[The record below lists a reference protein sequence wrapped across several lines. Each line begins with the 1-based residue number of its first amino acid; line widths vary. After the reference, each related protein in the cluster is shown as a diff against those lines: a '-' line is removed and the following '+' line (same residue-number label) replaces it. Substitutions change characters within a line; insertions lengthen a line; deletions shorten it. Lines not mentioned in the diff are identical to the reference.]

1 MKIKKVV
8 SNTHKYYLDN
18 FYTIRT
24 RHIVDSI
31 DYHLI
36 PSPGVNIDHVKVNDA
51 WIRIYNP
58 HIIIDDHTIKLI
70 SSEKD
75 KEQVILIDDYDI
87 GGGLAEISIVVDDV
101 GVENPYVIIWLNSWV
116 PLLNDIKELSTIHV
130 IS

>member
-18 FYTIRT
+18 FTVRT

-36 PSPGVNIDHVKVNDA
+36 PSPDVNIDHVKVNDA

-70 SSEKD
+70 SNEKD
-75 KEQVILIDDYDI
+75 EEQVILIDDYDI
-87 GGGLAEISIVVDDV
+87 GGGLAEVSITVDDV
-101 GVENPYVIIWLNSWV
+101 SVENPYVIIWLNSWV

>member
-8 SNTHKYYLDN
+8 SNMHNYYLDN
-18 FYTIRT
+18 FTIRT

-31 DYHLI
+31 DYRLI
-36 PSPGVNIDHVKVNDA
+36 PSPDVNIDHVKVNDA

-58 HIIIDDHTIKLI
+58 HIIIDDHNIKLI

-75 KEQVILIDDYDI
+75 EEQVILIDDYDI
-87 GGGLAEISIVVDDV
+87 GGGLAEVSITVDDV